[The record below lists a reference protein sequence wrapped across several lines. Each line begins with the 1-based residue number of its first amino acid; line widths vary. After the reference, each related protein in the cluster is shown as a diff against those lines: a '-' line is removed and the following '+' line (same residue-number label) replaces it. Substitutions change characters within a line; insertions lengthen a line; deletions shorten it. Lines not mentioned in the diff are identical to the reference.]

1 MTGPVNILLIEDDSD
16 DVELFTDA
24 LKRNQQA
31 HSIELLQDGMSA
43 VNWLS
48 ETENCPDVVV
58 MDMNLPRL
66 HGRDVI
72 RHIRSKALFDKVP
85 VVVLT
90 TSSASEDRNYVLA
103 QGATAFIVKPS
114 TLDGLLEMARQVVS
128 IAEGGRQAVGAV
140 C

>member
-24 LKRNQQA
+24 LNRNQQE
-31 HSIELLQDGMSA
+31 HSIQLLQDGMAA
-43 VNWLS
+43 VNYFS
-48 ETENCPDVVV
+48 ETDLRPDVVV

-72 RHIRSKALFDKVP
+72 RHIRSKTSFDNVP

-90 TSSASEDRNYVLA
+90 TSSASDDRNYVLS

-114 TLDGLLEMARQVVS
+114 TLEGLLEMARQVIT
-128 IAEGGRQAVGAV
+128 IARDGRRLAEA
-140 C
+140 

>member
-1 MTGPVNILLIEDDSD
+1 MTVPVNILLIEDDSD

-24 LKRNQQA
+24 LNRNQQP
-31 HSIELLQDGMSA
+31 HSIQLLQDGMSA
-43 VNWLS
+43 VS
-48 ETENCPDVVV
+48 YFTESSSCPDIVV

-72 RHIRSKALFDKVP
+72 RHIRSKPVFDKVP

-90 TSSASEDRNYVLA
+90 TSSASDDRNYVLS

-128 IAEGGRQAVGAV
+128 IANDSREAAT

>member
-1 MTGPVNILLIEDDSD
+1 MIDPVNILLIEDDSD

-24 LKRNQQA
+24 LNRNQQP
-31 HSIELLQDGMSA
+31 HSIQLLQDGMSA
-43 VNWLS
+43 VSWFS
-48 ETENCPDVVV
+48 ETEECPDIVV

-72 RHIRSKALFDKVP
+72 RHIRSKPSFDKVP

-90 TSSASEDRNYVLA
+90 TSSASDDRNYVLS

-114 TLDGLLEMARQVVS
+114 TLDGLLEMARQVVT
-128 IAEGGRQAVGAV
+128 IANDGRSATV
-140 C
+140 

>member
-24 LKRNQQA
+24 LNRNQQE
-31 HSIELLQDGMSA
+31 HSIRLLQDGMAA
-43 VNWLS
+43 VTYFS
-48 ETENCPDVVV
+48 ETDQCPDVVV

-90 TSSASEDRNYVLA
+90 TSSASDDRNYVLS

-114 TLDGLLEMARQVVS
+114 TLDGLLEMARQVVT
-128 IAEGGRQAVGAV
+128 IARDGREATV
-140 C
+140 

>member
-24 LKRNQQA
+24 LNRNHQE
-31 HSIELLQDGMSA
+31 HSIHLLQDGMSA
-43 VNWLS
+43 VS
-48 ETENCPDVVV
+48 YFAETDQCPDIVV

-72 RHIRSKALFDKVP
+72 RHLRSKPIFDNVP

-90 TSSASEDRNYVLA
+90 TSSASDDRNYVLS

-114 TLDGLLEMARQVVS
+114 TLDGLLEMARQVVT
-128 IAEGGRQAVGAV
+128 IAKGGREPALA
-140 C
+140 

>member
-24 LKRNQQA
+24 LNRNQQA
-31 HSIELLQDGMSA
+31 HSIQLLQDGMSA
-43 VNWLS
+43 VTYFS
-48 ETENCPDVVV
+48 ETDRCPDVVV

-66 HGRDVI
+66 HGREVI
-72 RHIRSKALFDKVP
+72 RHIRSKSLFDNVP

-90 TSSASEDRNYVLA
+90 TSSATDDRNYVLS

-114 TLDGLLEMARQVVS
+114 TLDGLLEMARQVVA
-128 IAEGGRQAVGAV
+128 IAKDGRQTLETA
-140 C
+140 